1 MKAGIKFYGASVIC
15 PTIYM
20 CAVSASLMY
29 VIAREQALLCTLGM
43 TALCFGVFMLF
54 YALRRHRGFSA
65 LAAAA
70 LLVLCVTVT
79 SAVQQPYG
87 YENSFMDFI
96 FTASDFFDP
105 VFAAAAILIFS
116 VTIGFMC
123 CFFSVYSPRP
133 CFLML
138 VAFIPL
144 ILSVRTAGG
153 LPLPLLA
160 FMLGGFVMAVG
171 GMARAERPSEFAY
184 VDDKRSRRERLI
196 ALLLAGAAAAG
207 ITAVVPRNEKTPM
220 GDFLDTVFSDSRG
233 GYYAVAQQLTNFR
246 MQSSVNR
253 GANKPEGTV
262 LFTAAGDV
270 PTYLDRAAFD
280 TYEGGSKGWSGLK
293 EYDTGYSG
301 WESRARFSAMPAF
314 VNSLITAADDGKLE
328 KYADIIEKLPA
339 QDDKSR
345 TVFIQAVD
353 GSSTAVIIH
362 PEGVYKVS
370 PINYSGSTYMNM
382 RGDLFT
388 ENNLPVNGSYKL
400 EYYRSEVDETAAAAL
415 SGTDLLTLVSDALG
429 EGVITAEVAS
439 ALRYE
444 QSEAASY
451 RNMVGKDGVTDKIQ
465 KLADEITAGASS
477 DLEKALAIEK
487 WFGEAGFV
495 YDMDFVPAKIDAEYF
510 LFESRRGICSDFATA
525 SVLLARAAGL
535 SARYTEGFL
544 ITDEIRGD
552 NSDIYYVT
560 DAQYHASAS
569 VYAEGCGRVVVDG
582 TKYAAQA
589 GGEENYT
596 AVIIA
601 AAAAALI
608 ILVIILRKPLSELF
622 FVMTYPLRKPS
633 SKIKAVYLRTRALAA
648 AVGGLTADSMTVGDT
663 ADILSRSLGLPDE
676 AACICGAADLLF
688 YGNGAACNTKPLLAA
703 YRKIRRR
710 KRRMKK

>member
-15 PTIYM
+15 PAVYM
-20 CAVSASLMY
+20 CSVSASLMY

-43 TALCFGVFMLF
+43 TALSFGVFMLF
-54 YALRRHRGFSA
+54 YVLRKHKGFAVLATAA
-65 LAAAA
+65 LAA
-70 LLVLCVTVT
+70 LCITVVG
-79 SAVQQPYG
+79 AVQQPYG

-105 VFAAAAILIFS
+105 VYAMAAILIFS
-116 VTIGFMC
+116 VTVGFMC

-133 CFLML
+133 CFLLL
-138 VAFIPL
+138 VSFIPL

-160 FMLGGFVMAVG
+160 FMLGGFVMAAG
-171 GMARAERPSEFAY
+171 GMARAERPSEFVYA
-184 VDDKRSRRERLI
+184 DDKKSRRERLI
-196 ALLLAGAAAAG
+196 ALLIAGAVAAG
-207 ITAVVPRNEKTPM
+207 ITAVVPRSEKTPM
-220 GDFLDTVFSDSRG
+220 GDYLDTVFTGSTG

-262 LFTAAGDV
+262 LFTAVGEV

-280 TYEGGSKGWSGLK
+280 TYEGGSKGWTGLK

-301 WESRARFSAMPAF
+301 WEARARFSAMPVF
-314 VNSLITAADDGKLE
+314 INKLKAAAAEGKLE
-328 KYADIIEKLPA
+328 EYADIIKKLPA
-339 QDDKSR
+339 QDDRSR
-345 TVFIQAVD
+345 TMFLQAVD

-362 PEGVYKVS
+362 PEGVYNVS
-370 PINYSGSTYMNM
+370 PTSYSGSTYMNM

-388 ENNLPVNGSYKL
+388 ESNLPVNGSYKM
-400 EYYRSEVDETAAAAL
+400 EYYGSNVDETAAAAL
-415 SGTDLLTLVSDALG
+415 AGTDFLTLVSDALD
-429 EGVITAEVAS
+429 EEVISSAEAS

-444 QSEAASY
+444 HSEAASY
-451 RNMVGKDGVTDKIQ
+451 RNMVGKDGVTEKIQ
-465 KLADEITAGASS
+465 KLADEITAGLTS

-495 YDMDFVPAKIDAEYF
+495 YDMEFVPAKIDAEYF
-510 LFESRRGICSDFATA
+510 LFESRRGICSDFAAA

-535 SARYTEGFL
+535 SARYTEGFF
-544 ITDEIRGD
+544 ITDEIRGES
-552 NSDIYYVT
+552 SDIYYVT
-560 DAQYHASAS
+560 DAQYHAYAS
-569 VYAEGCGRVVVDG
+569 VYAEGCGRVVIDG

-601 AAAAALI
+601 AAAAVLL
-608 ILVIILRKPLSELF
+608 ILVIIFRKQLSELL

-633 SKIKAVYLRTRALAA
+633 SKIRAIYLRTRALAA
-648 AVGGLTADSMTVGDT
+648 AVGGQTAESMTVGDT
-663 ADILSRSLGLPDE
+663 ADIVSRSLGLPDE
-676 AACICGAADLLF
+676 AGYICGAADMLF
-688 YGNGAACNTKPLLAA
+688 YGNGAAGDAKPLLGA